1 MPLIEVQAST
11 ELPAEVIARA
21 AALPEDAPI
30 VIMIHGYGY
39 AAGVEG
45 RDPHDHILSLDPN
58 YHLHTAVS
66 WPRALGF
73 AGSNPGEGLGVA
85 FSWQSTGRLTRIY
98 DMAEIAAQRL
108 ARLIGALHAASGRPV
123 GIIAHSMGCRVALR
137 ALRHAH
143 AGQVARMVLLAAA
156 EFQRRAEEAMDSPA
170 GRSCEVLN
178 VTSRENDLFDFLFE
192 LGVARGREK
201 SLGNGLSSPRRNW
214 LDLQIDA
221 PEVMAVLE
229 DLGYPVAAPEKRI
242 CHFSCYMRAG
252 LFDLYR
258 QVLRQPERL
267 PLPFLAK
274 ALPKAQA
281 PRWSRLFAR
290 RRTARFALPSLQRGA
305 D

>member
-1 MPLIEVQAST
+1 MPLLKVHASS
-11 ELPAEVIARA
+11 ELPADVIAQAR
-21 AALPEDAPI
+21 ALPEGAP
-30 VIMIHGYGY
+30 VVLMIHGYGY

-45 RDPHDHILSLDPN
+45 RDPYQHIFAMEPSFN
-58 YHLHTAVS
+58 LHTAIS

-73 AGSNPGEGLGVA
+73 DGSNPGEGLGIA

-108 ARLIGALHAASGRPV
+108 ARLIGALHAATGRPV
-123 GIIAHSMGCRVALR
+123 GIIGHSMGARVALR

-156 EFQRRAEEAMDSPA
+156 EFQSRAEEAMASPA

-178 VTSRENDLFDFLFE
+178 VTSRDNDLFDFLFE
-192 LGVARGREK
+192 WGVAGGRER
-201 SLGNGLSSPRRNW
+201 SLGNGLSQPMRNW

-221 PEVMAVLE
+221 PEVIEVLE
-229 DLGYPVAAPEKRI
+229 DLGYAVAPPAKRV
-242 CHFSCYMRAG
+242 CHFACYMREG

-258 QVLRQPERL
+258 QVLRQPDRL
-267 PLPFLAK
+267 PLPFLAE
-274 ALPKAQA
+274 ALPKAQD

-290 RRTARFALPSLQRGA
+290 PRTPGFALPSFQRA
-305 D
+305 AK